1 MKAIL
6 IEQDLVKSILI
17 EQDISIVVVYVI
29 IFSIFTCI
37 RV

>member
-6 IEQDLVKSILI
+6 IEQDFVKSILI
-17 EQDISIVVVYVI
+17 EQDISIVLVYVI